1 MSGCLATTRN
11 QEPRKNQR
19 KSQAWIPNRNRRERI
34 EWDLEPMDEFPHV
47 RWVGSQDSDRLSTA
61 AAAERTLGRRRRRER
76 SNLVELATDAAT
88 VESREIENRIVPR
101 SITSWVW
108 GRKKNCADERNRRGK
123 KTGRG
128 QVPCG
133 DRVRSG
139 GSGSGTEYLFC
150 TQVPYSTTIHIYI
163 HIYIYTHTHHSRGRW
178 LLIIWYERL
187 VSQLSI

>member
-47 RWVGSQDSDRLSTA
+47 RWIGSQDSDRLSTA

-108 GRKKNCADERNRRGK
+108 GRKKTVRTRGTGEGK
-123 KTGRG
+123 KPDGGRCPVG
-128 QVPCG
+128 IESG
-133 DRVRSG
+133 RAGRVRVLNTYS
-139 GSGSGTEYLFC
+139 
-150 TQVPYSTTIHIYI
+150 VPRYHIALL
-163 HIYIYTHTHHSRGRW
+163 YIYMDLSSKNVHMWDSRH
-178 LLIIWYERL
+178 LAFYCMLNC
-187 VSQLSI
+187 

>member
-47 RWVGSQDSDRLSTA
+47 RWIWSQDSDRLSTA
-61 AAAERTLGRRRRRER
+61 AAVERTLGRRRRER

-108 GRKKNCADERNRRGK
+108 GRKKTVWTRGTGEGK
-123 KTGRG
+123 KPDGGRCPVG
-128 QVPCG
+128 IESG
-133 DRVRSG
+133 RAGRVRVLNTYS
-139 GSGSGTEYLFC
+139 
-150 TQVPYSTTIHIYI
+150 VPRYYIALLYIYI
-163 HIYIYTHTHHSRGRW
+163 CHVWNT
-178 LLIIWYERL
+178 
-187 VSQLSI
+187 

>member
-61 AAAERTLGRRRRRER
+61 AAAERTLGRRER

-128 QVPCG
+128 RCPVG
-133 DRVRSG
+133 IESGRAGRVRVLNTYS
-139 GSGSGTEYLFC
+139 
-150 TQVPYSTTIHIYI
+150 VPRYHIALLY
-163 HIYIYTHTHHSRGRW
+163 IYIYKIIFGRA
-178 LLIIWYERL
+178 
-187 VSQLSI
+187 